1 MSSNGR
7 DYKAIEVLL
16 NQIVSDEGGDI
27 PLMCDL
33 EKMNKTDLDEISRL
47 VYTLI
52 DEKIAKTTAE
62 EQVSNYFE
70 NKMCHHERN
79 FHFFRLLI
87 VTLFP
92 GNVFRRCN

>member
-1 MSSNGR
+1 MSSTGR
-7 DYKAIEVLL
+7 DCKAIEVLL
-16 NQIVSDEGGDI
+16 NQIVSDGHL

-70 NKMCHHERN
+70 TKMCHHERT

-92 GNVFRRCN
+92 GNIF